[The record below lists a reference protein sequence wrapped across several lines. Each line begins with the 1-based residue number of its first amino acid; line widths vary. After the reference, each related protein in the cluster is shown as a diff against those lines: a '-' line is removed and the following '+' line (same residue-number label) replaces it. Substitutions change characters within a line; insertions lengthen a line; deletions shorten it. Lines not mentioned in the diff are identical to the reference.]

1 MTTEDNNNNETPN
14 VFDELKQ
21 IIGMDFHMEI
31 KDGVFCITPAE
42 AAIALFSATA
52 ATLSNLEKVWEE
64 VDEITE
70 KYQKLKNETDE
81 HRQMLEACYDSY
93 VVSGFDF
100 EATSLENYLWPV
112 TGILEDGTE
121 VVFKDTDNF
130 ENFLENFHKHIE
142 ENKGDDK

>member
-1 MTTEDNNNNETPN
+1 MTTEDNNNETPN

-21 IIGMDFHMEI
+21 LIGMDFHMEI

-42 AAIALFSATA
+42 AAIALFSATSEA
-52 ATLSNLEKVWEE
+52 LFSMEKVS
-64 VDEITE
+64 DEIDAIRE
-70 KYQKLKNETDE
+70 DYLNLKNETDE

-100 EATSLENYLWPV
+100 EATCLENYLWPV

-121 VVFKDTDNF
+121 IVFKDTDNF

>member
-64 VDEITE
+64 VDSVTE
-70 KYQKLKNETDE
+70 KYLELKNKTDE
-81 HRQMLEACYDSY
+81 HHQLLEACWNSF
-93 VVSGFDF
+93 VVKGFEN
-100 EATSLENYLWPV
+100 EARILEDYLWPI
-112 TGILEDGTE
+112 TGIMDDGT
-121 VVFKDTDNF
+121 VVDFSSGDTFQD
-130 ENFLENFHKHIE
+130 FLDGFHKYVE
-142 ENKGDDK
+142 GDDK